1 MSVYVYDCLL
11 SFRRHR
17 EKYPRSFRWLKCRD
31 EMFLKDRL
39 NAYSRSKMKTEARST
54 RKLENEAPE
63 LENEAP
69 ELENEAPEL
78 ENEAPEL
85 ENEAPELENEAPSI

>member
-1 MSVYVYDCLL
+1 MQNKLNSLEFSENCSLQLDCFQSQRTL
-11 SFRRHR
+11 SK
-17 EKYPRSFRWLKCRD
+17 KYLIA
-31 EMFLKDRL
+31 LVV
-39 NAYSRSKMKTEARST
+39 SKTKTEARST

-78 ENEAPEL
+78 ENEAHEL
-85 ENEAPELENEAPSI
+85 ENEAPELKNEAPSI